1 MVSGLERT
9 RARAPTSSGTNSRR
23 MRRGVSRICMA
34 CANVFAVQS
43 PTIICAMTA
52 ATKDPGRKIEALRE
66 KVRHHEYLYYVLD
79 QPEISDAEF
88 DKLMQQLKALEAEH
102 PELITADSPT
112 QRVGGRP
119 REGFVKVP
127 HTSPMLSLDNTYS
140 EDELRDWER
149 RVHELSGRSDVDYV
163 CELKLDGMSLALV
176 YEDGRLARGVT
187 RGDGSVGEDV
197 TLNVRTV
204 RSVPLSIPKE
214 RLKKAGIPVDF
225 EVRGELLMPLGSF
238 KKMNEEREAKGLSLF
253 ANPRN
258 ATAGTVRQLES
269 RVTAERRLDYFSYM
283 LLRDG
288 RTYFDRHSKTLD
300 ALDAAGFKV
309 NGTRK
314 LVHSMEEV
322 WAFIQQWAEKREA
335 LAYEIDG
342 IVVKVDRTALQ
353 DELGFTG
360 KAPRWAIAYKY
371 AARAGITKLEDIR
384 VQVGRTGKLTPVA
397 MLAPVLIGGTTVR
410 NATLHNLDEIERL
423 GVKIGDWVQVE
434 RGGDVIP
441 KVAKVIDDKD
451 HPRGHKTFHMPEN
464 CPVCGMKVVRT
475 EGEVDYRC
483 VNANCPAKLRETILH
498 FASRGVMNID
508 GMGDALV
515 TQLTERGL
523 VKNVADIYKL
533 TKADLLSL
541 ERMGE
546 KSAQNI
552 LEEIEA
558 SKRLPL
564 ERVIYGLGI
573 RFVGER
579 TAQFLAENFGSMEEL
594 EGAGVEELQDVN
606 EVGPRIAESI
616 VEFFSIAANR
626 KLVEG
631 LREAGLTLTGQ
642 KKQRGTKLAGKTF
655 VLTGTLAHF
664 TRDEAKKMIEDAG
677 GKVTGSVS
685 KKTDYVV
692 AGADAGSKL
701 DKAKELGVKVIDEK
715 VLEKIVG

>member
-1 MVSGLERT
+1 
-9 RARAPTSSGTNSRR
+9 
-23 MRRGVSRICMA
+23 
-34 CANVFAVQS
+34 
-43 PTIICAMTA
+43 MTA
-52 ATKDPGRKIEALRE
+52 ASKDVGKKIEALRE
-66 KVRHHEYLYYVLD
+66 KIRHHEHLYYVLD
-79 QPEISDAEF
+79 NPEISDADF
-88 DKLMQQLKALEAEH
+88 DKLMQQLKDLEGGD
-102 PELITADSPT
+102 PSLVTPDSPT
-112 QRVGGRP
+112 QRVGGKP

-127 HTSPMLSLDNTYS
+127 HSSPMLSLDNTYN
-140 EDELRDWER
+140 EEELRDWER
-149 RVHELSGRSDVDYV
+149 RVHELSGRSDVEYV

-176 YEDGRLARGVT
+176 YEDGRLVRGVT

-214 RLKKAGIPVDF
+214 RLKEAGIPRDF
-225 EVRGELLMPLGSF
+225 EVRGELLMPTASF
-238 KKMNEEREAKGLSLF
+238 KKINEERERNGLPTF

-258 ATAGTVRQLES
+258 FTAGTVRQLDS
-269 RVTAERRLDYFSYM
+269 NVTAERRLDYFPYI
-283 LLRDG
+283 LLQSG
-288 RTYFDRHSKTLD
+288 RTYFDRHSKTLA
-300 ALDAAGFKV
+300 ALDTAGFKV
-309 NGTRK
+309 NQNRK
-314 LVHSMEEV
+314 LVRSMDEV
-322 WAFIQQWAEKREA
+322 WAFIEQWEEKRDS
-335 LAYEIDG
+335 LPYEIDG

-397 MLAPVLIGGTTVR
+397 MLSPVLIGGTTVR
-410 NATLHNLDEIERL
+410 NATLHNMDEIGRL

-441 KVAKVIDDKD
+441 KVAKVIDDKE
-451 HPRGHKTFHMPEN
+451 HPRGTREFEMPDK
-464 CPVCGMKVVRT
+464 CPVCGTTVVRT

-483 VNANCPAKLRETILH
+483 VNANCSAKLRETILH

-533 TKADLLSL
+533 TKDDLLSL
-541 ERMGE
+541 DRMGD

-552 LEEIEA
+552 LDEIEN
-558 SKRLPL
+558 SKKLPL

-573 RFVGER
+573 RMVGER
-579 TAQFLAENFGSMEEL
+579 TAQFLAEHFGSMEEL
-594 EGAGVEELQDVN
+594 EQAGVEELQNVN

-626 KLVEG
+626 KLVERLG
-631 LREAGLTLTGQ
+631 EAGLAFRG
-642 KKQRGTKLAGKTF
+642 KKKKRGTKLAGKTF
-655 VLTGTLAHF
+655 VLTGTLAKH
-664 TRDEAKKMIEDAG
+664 TRDEAEKMIEDAG

-692 AGADAGSKL
+692 AGAEAGSKL
-701 DKAKELGVKVIDEK
+701 DKAKELGVAVIDEAEM
-715 VLEKIVG
+715 EKLLG

>member
-1 MVSGLERT
+1 MP
-9 RARAPTSSGTNSRR
+9 AP
-23 MRRGVSRICMA
+23 
-34 CANVFAVQS
+34 
-43 PTIICAMTA
+43 
-52 ATKDPGRKIEALRE
+52 KDVEKKIEALRE
-66 KVRHHEYLYYVLD
+66 KIRHHEHLYYVLD
-79 QPEISDAEF
+79 TPELTDAEF
-88 DKLMQQLKALEAEH
+88 DKLMQQLKDLESEH
-102 PELITADSPT
+102 PSLVTPDSPT
-112 QRVGGRP
+112 QRVGGKP

-127 HTSPMLSLDNTYS
+127 HSSPMLSLDNTYN
-140 EDELRDWER
+140 EEELRGWER
-149 RVHELSGRSDVDYV
+149 RVHELTGRKDVDYV
-163 CELKLDGMSLALV
+163 CELKLDGMSLALI
-176 YEDGRLARGVT
+176 YEDGKLARGVT

-225 EVRGELLMPLGSF
+225 EVRGELLMPTASF
-238 KKMNEEREAKGLSLF
+238 KKINEEREKNGLPTF

-258 ATAGTVRQLES
+258 FTAGTVRQLDAN
-269 RVTAERRLDYFSYM
+269 VTAARRMDFFPYI
-283 LLRDG
+283 LLENG

-300 ALDAAGFKV
+300 ALQAAGFKV
-309 NGTRK
+309 NLNHK
-314 LVHSMEEV
+314 LVHSMDEV
-322 WAFIQQWAEKREA
+322 WAFIREWEAKRDS
-335 LAYEIDG
+335 LPYEIDG
-342 IVVKVDRTALQ
+342 IVVKVDRTGLQ

-397 MLAPVLIGGTTVR
+397 MLSPVLIGGTTVR
-410 NATLHNLDEIERL
+410 NATLHNMDEIERL

-451 HPRGHKTFHMPEN
+451 HPRGHKTFHMPEH
-464 CPVCGMKVVRT
+464 CPVCGTKVVRT

-498 FASRGVMNID
+498 FASRGIMNID

-533 TKADLLSL
+533 TKDDLLSL
-541 ERMGE
+541 ERMGA

-552 LEEIEA
+552 LDEIDA
-558 SKRLPL
+558 SKKLPL

-573 RFVGER
+573 RMVGER
-579 TAQFLAENFGSMEEL
+579 TAQFLAEHFGSMEAL
-594 EGAGVEELQDVN
+594 EQASVEELQNVD
-606 EVGPRIAESI
+606 EVGPRIADSI
-616 VEFFSIAANR
+616 VEFFSIPANR
-626 KLVEG
+626 KLVERLG
-631 LREAGLTLTGQ
+631 EAGLAFKG
-642 KKQRGTKLAGKTF
+642 KKKERGTKLAGKTF
-655 VLTGTLAHF
+655 VLTGTLAKY

-677 GKVTGSVS
+677 GKVAGSVS

-701 DKAKELGVKVIDEK
+701 DKAKELGVAVIDEK
-715 VLEKIVG
+715 EMEGLTR